1 MVVENPKPPMP
12 RKTYAEMITEA
23 TEAAKDV
30 SDPEMRKI
38 AFDKILEF
46 LLNQSDEPKTIM
58 EHTKK

>member
-1 MVVENPKPPMP
+1 MVEPKPIK
-12 RKTYAEMITEA
+12 KTYAEMITEA

-30 SDPEMRKI
+30 KDPEMRKI

-58 EHTKK
+58 EHAKK